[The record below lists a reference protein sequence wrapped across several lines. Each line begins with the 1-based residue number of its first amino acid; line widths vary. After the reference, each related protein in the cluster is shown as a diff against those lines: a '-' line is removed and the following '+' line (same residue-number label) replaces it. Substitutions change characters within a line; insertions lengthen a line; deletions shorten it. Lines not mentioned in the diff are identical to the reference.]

1 MICNTDG
8 VNQEAETQNLKMID
22 FSLWASRSKA
32 VNDFIIYY
40 SFDTTDFMFIS
51 LLGFLL
57 VILAMLGFG
66 FYIWHFISS
75 DEHTQSR
82 LLNIL
87 NGYLSAV
94 CMSFSPAAFNTI
106 LVIQKSTTKIYYK
119 DVPDNELLENEQMS
133 SRITATYVIAISVLF
148 LLISFA
154 TVLNHFKPGL
164 YLDISLK

>member
-1 MICNTDG
+1 MSNTDG
-8 VNQEAETQNLKMID
+8 VNQEAENQNLKMIE
-22 FSLWASRSKA
+22 SRCKA
-32 VNDFIIYY
+32 VNDFILYY
-40 SFDTTDFMFIS
+40 SFDTTAFVLIS

-57 VILAMLGFG
+57 VILALLGFG

-75 DEHTQSR
+75 DEHTKSR

-94 CMSFSPAAFNTI
+94 CMSFSPAVFNTI

-133 SRITATYVIAISVLF
+133 ARVTATHAIAVSVLF

-164 YLDISLK
+164 YCVS